1 MSCVTRRFNKCQ
13 SSFIETEGFRHSAQE
28 LTESLLKD
36 GDSNIQLIEAFIREL
51 KTKNKQHKRSERS
64 QKFVV
69 LIKNTCDIALIN

>member
-1 MSCVTRRFNKCQ
+1 MTRRFNKCQ

-51 KTKNKQHKRSERS
+51 KTKNKQHKRSEKS

-69 LIKNTCDIALIN
+69 LTKNTCDITLIN